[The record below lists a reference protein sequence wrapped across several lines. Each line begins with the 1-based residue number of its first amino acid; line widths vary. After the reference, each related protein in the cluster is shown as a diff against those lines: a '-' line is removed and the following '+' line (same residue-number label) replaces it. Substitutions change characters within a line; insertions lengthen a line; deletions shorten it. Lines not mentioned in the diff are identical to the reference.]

1 MDKTTKL
8 KLIGAVLGVIILVL
22 IIGIPR
28 IEKVIKYDGKSYRV
42 GYYGEI
48 DRSNDKVVLST
59 YDDFVKYFEYF
70 GKDGEK
76 IISEYKEKFFKK
88 ESLAVIY
95 VITGSGNTYIEYKE
109 AKVVDDTVTISY
121 NRKTEGDVGTTVMG
135 GYFIV
140 VEVPKDVKEI
150 SDKE

>member
-8 KLIGAVLGVIILVL
+8 KLIGSIIGVIILVL
-22 IIGIPR
+22 IIGLHNMERP
-28 IEKVIKYDGKSYRV
+28 IKYDGKTYSV

-70 GKDGEK
+70 GEDGKK
-76 IISEYKEKFFKK
+76 IISDYNEKFFNK

-109 AKVVDDTVTISY
+109 AKVVDDKVSISY
-121 NRKTEGDVGTTVMG
+121 NRKTEGSVGTTVMG

-140 VEVPKDVKEI
+140 VEVPKEVKEI

>member
-8 KLIGAVLGVIILVL
+8 KLIGGILGVIILVL
-22 IIGIPR
+22 IIGLPN
-28 IEKVIKYDGKSYRV
+28 IERTIKYDGKTYRV
-42 GYYGEI
+42 GYFGEI

-70 GKDGEK
+70 EKDGEK
-76 IISEYKEKFFKK
+76 IISDYNEKFFKK
-88 ESLAVIY
+88 KSLAVIY
-95 VITGSGNTYIEYKE
+95 VITGSGNTYIEYSE
-109 AKVVDDTVTISY
+109 AKVVDDKVTISY
-121 NRKTEGDVGTTVMG
+121 NKKTKGEVGTTVMG

-150 SDKE
+150 SEKE